1 MIAKVDKDSCIGCGM
16 CIDICPE
23 IFQYDDEYKSESVT
37 EKIPEELKEKVA
49 EAIDVCPVEAIS
61 EDNSL

>member
-23 IFQYDDEYKSESVT
+23 AFKYDDDYKSECT
-37 EKIPEELKEKVA
+37 MEEIPEELTEKVA

>member
-1 MIAKVDKDSCIGCGM
+1 MISKVDKDSCIGCGM

-23 IFQYDDEYKSESVT
+23 VFQYDDEYKSECVMET
-37 EKIPEELKEKVA
+37 IPEELKEKVA
-49 EAIDVCPVEAIS
+49 EAIDVCPVEAIA